1 MNSNAETGNAIEEN
15 KTAEMTKTNQS
26 EQKFGRYFGVCASFH
41 HSKAC
46 LCQAC
51 ALKPEVGIFMYCA
64 KGSCPTYGSGEETTG
79 AIGFD
84 SIDRNDNENEKCLC
98 KSCAVYKQFAM
109 ESTDFCRF

>member
-1 MNSNAETGNAIEEN
+1 MNLESSEKSEE
-15 KTAEMTKTNQS
+15 S
-26 EQKFGRYFGVCASFH
+26 EECGRKFGKYFGICASFH

-51 ALKPEVGIFMYCA
+51 ALKPEYGIFMYCA

-84 SIDRNDNENEKCLC
+84 AINQNGNENEKCLC
-98 KSCAVYKQFAM
+98 ESCAVYKQFAM
-109 ESTDFCRF
+109 EGTDFCRFDV

>member
-1 MNSNAETGNAIEEN
+1 MNSNSKAE
-15 KTAEMTKTNQS
+15 S
-26 EQKFGRYFGVCASFH
+26 EVNETRESGQKFGRYFGVCASFH

-51 ALKPEVGIFMYCA
+51 ALKPEYGIFMYCA

-84 SIDRNDNENEKCLC
+84 SIDQNGNEKCLC
-98 KSCAVYKQFAM
+98 ESCAVYKQFAM
-109 ESTDFCRF
+109 EGTDFCRLDV